1 MSVSVVS
8 GTLCGMDIMSLAAAT
23 TFYNLTLGMLLGLAI
38 YWFVRK
44 PGWFRFFAG
53 ISCLTC
59 VALFVAIVLSLPYF
73 NPLRAARL
81 LCFGWFL
88 HVTLFSVAAAW
99 KARETPLLRVTSLLL
114 AASLLGIAAFAF
126 RVEPFRLEVTRYRI
140 ESAKVSQP
148 IRIGVLAD
156 FQTDKF
162 ETYEKQSLQRLIDE
176 KPDLILM
183 AGDYLQANHEE
194 AWEVLRDEMN
204 AFLKQNNFEAPL
216 GIYGVGGNTDFRRWP
231 EIFDG
236 LDVTVFR
243 DSRSESADGFSI
255 TGLWDQD
262 SFNPCISIPRPIG
275 DSTIDNELH
284 IVLGHAPD
292 FSLSPNVDADL
303 LIAGHTHGGQVR
315 LPGIGPLITFS
326 RVPRAW
332 AAGHTKLTEEKHLV
346 VSRGVGMERRDAPRL
361 RFLCRPQLVFI
372 DVVPN

>member
-1 MSVSVVS
+1 
-8 GTLCGMDIMSLAAAT
+8 MSLAAAT
-23 TFYNLTLGMLLGLAI
+23 LLYNLTLGLLLGLTI

-53 ISCLTC
+53 ISCLSC

-88 HVTLFSVAAAW
+88 HVPLFLFAAMW
-99 KARETPLLRVTSLLL
+99 KTRDASSLRVTALLL
-114 AASLLGIAAFAF
+114 SGLLLSTAVFAF
-126 RVEPFRLEVTRYRI
+126 RIEPFRLEVTRYRI

-162 ETYEKQSLQRLIDE
+162 ETYEKQSLLRLIEE

-183 AGDYLQANHEE
+183 AGDYLQADDQE

-204 AFLKQNNFEAPL
+204 AFLKQNKFEAPL

-243 DSRSESADGFSI
+243 DSRSEFGNGFSV

-262 SFNPCISIPRPIG
+262 SFAPDITIPRPTGNPTG
-275 DSTIDNELH
+275 DDKLH

-292 FSLSPNVDADL
+292 FSLSSTVDADL
-303 LIAGHTHGGQVR
+303 LVAGHTHGGQVR

-332 AAGHTKLTEEKHLV
+332 AAGHTEITPEKHLV

-372 DVVPN
+372 DIVPN